1 QYDIAKKQMLGGSG
15 IVTVDLAMT
24 LESTRD
30 FLQGLKLFTMAESLG
45 GVESLSCHPA
55 SMTHASVPKD
65 VRESVGITDSLFRLS
80 VGIENEEDLISDIK
94 SSLAALDLK

>member
-1 QYDIAKKQMLGGSG
+1 
-15 IVTVDLAMT
+15 
-24 LESTRD
+24 
-30 FLQGLKLFTMAESLG
+30 
-45 GVESLSCHPA
+45 
-55 SMTHASVPKD
+55 MTHASVPKD